1 MAALLNSDSHYE
13 SGTLW
18 LQIYRTSW
26 VEQPTTAYKGE
37 QMKIYTLLG
46 VLLLIFVGCK
56 HFESRHSTSTG
67 TGVICKPQC
76 SEQQINELAEPI
88 F

>member
-1 MAALLNSDSHYE
+1 MDALLNTDSHYKT
-13 SGTLW
+13 GTLW

-37 QMKIYTLLG
+37 QMKIHSLLV
-46 VLLLIFVGCK
+46 VLLLVFVACM

-67 TGVICKPQC
+67 IGVICKPQC
-76 SEQQINELAEPI
+76 SEEQINELAEPI

>member
-1 MAALLNSDSHYE
+1 MDALLTATHTTKPELYA
-13 SGTLW
+13 
-18 LQIYRTSW
+18 LQIYRFSW

-37 QMKIYTLLG
+37 QMKIYTLLV

>member
-1 MAALLNSDSHYE
+1 MVANLSNLVGRA
-13 SGTLW
+13 
-18 LQIYRTSW
+18 
-26 VEQPTTAYKGE
+26 TADKGE

-56 HFESRHSTSTG
+56 HFESRHSTSKG

-76 SEQQINELAEPI
+76 SEEQINELAEPI

>member
-1 MAALLNSDSHYE
+1 
-13 SGTLW
+13 
-18 LQIYRTSW
+18 
-26 VEQPTTAYKGE
+26 
-37 QMKIYTLLG
+37 MKISTVL
-46 VLLLIFVGCK
+46 VSLLLIFVGCK

-67 TGVICKPQC
+67 DGVICKPHC

>member
-1 MAALLNSDSHYE
+1 
-13 SGTLW
+13 
-18 LQIYRTSW
+18 
-26 VEQPTTAYKGE
+26 
-37 QMKIYTLLG
+37 MKIST
-46 VLLLIFVGCK
+46 VLVFLLIFVGCK

-76 SEQQINELAEPI
+76 SEQQINELADPI

>member
-1 MAALLNSDSHYE
+1 MESLLNTDSHYKTV
-13 SGTLW
+13 TLG

-46 VLLLIFVGCK
+46 VLLLIFVACK

-67 TGVICKPQC
+67 TGALCKPQC
-76 SEQQINELAEPI
+76 SDEQINELAEPI